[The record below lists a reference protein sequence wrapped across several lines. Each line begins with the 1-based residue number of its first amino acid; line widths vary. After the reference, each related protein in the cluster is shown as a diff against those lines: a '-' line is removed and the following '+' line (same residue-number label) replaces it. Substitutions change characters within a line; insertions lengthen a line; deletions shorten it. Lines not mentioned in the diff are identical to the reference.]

1 MKRALGF
8 FACLGGMTLAFA
20 MVSPESIVNAAP
32 AGSTAPVASA
42 TASAAP
48 QSVYISRAG
57 AGVVLPPS
65 LDDAE
70 AFCALALAC
79 KDVPMYP
86 PEPEFQKC
94 VKTIMAQLSGPDALT
109 ASLSIR
115 ECGLSA
121 TSCTKLRQCALKG
134 AAATACDGVA
144 LESDTP
150 IGKCDMDARAIT
162 CWRGKV
168 LGVRNCGLA
177 DELCVAKGGK
187 ADCALVGACPANA
200 KADWTC
206 AGNRMVKCQDNKFLS
221 IDCSVLN
228 LTCVSADGKAAC
240 APAKTPACK
249 AGANTSSCKGTDAL
263 ACVNGKELKV
273 DCGQQGM
280 GCHDPTKAADE
291 RTVGL
296 CEMPAPTEKKDACDP
311 AKFESKCEGSAIK
324 YCAAGTIRSYQCKSI
339 GASKCVMD
347 KQSTGQ
353 VGPRCT
359 S

>member
-8 FACLGGMTLAFA
+8 VGCLGGMTFA
-20 MVSPESIVNAAP
+20 LTFAVSQESTVNAAP
-32 AGSTAPVASA
+32 AGSAAASGTT
-42 TASAAP
+42 TASASP
-48 QSVYISRAG
+48 QSVYITRAG
-57 AGVVLPPS
+57 GGVILPPS

-79 KDVPMYP
+79 RDVPMYP
-86 PEPEFQKC
+86 PEPEFQRC

-121 TSCTKLRQCALKG
+121 TSCSKLRQCALKG
-134 AAATACDGVA
+134 ANATACDGVA
-144 LESDTP
+144 VDSDAP

-187 ADCALVGACPANA
+187 ADCALPGACPANV
-200 KADWTC
+200 KADWSC
-206 AGNRMVKCQDNKFLS
+206 AGNRMVKCQDSKFLS

-228 LTCVSADGKAAC
+228 LTCVTNEGKAAC
-240 APAKTPACK
+240 APAKPPACK
-249 AGANTSSCKGTDAL
+249 GTAVTCKGTDAV
-263 ACVNGKELKV
+263 ACVNGKETKV

-280 GCHDPTKAADE
+280 LCHDSTKPADD

-296 CEMPAPTEKKDACDP
+296 CEMPAPADKKDACDP
-311 AKFESKCEGSAIK
+311 AKFESKCDGSGIK
-324 YCAAGTIRSYQCKSI
+324 YCAAGTLRKYECKSI

-347 KQSTGQ
+347 KGAGGQST
-353 VGPRCT
+353 PRCT